1 MEDRFVSALDL
12 TLASEPVRVRRMEV
26 IMGDV
31 GHRTWCRQRRRRGS
45 WLRRRYPGSWPP
57 KWPGVTGLRP
67 QQMFGWRREARAAS
81 HFQEEGLVF
90 APVVLDTTPPP
101 AAPKELP
108 AIEVQIGDAVV
119 RVPAGMDSATV
130 KAVLR
135 AVRALR

>member
-1 MEDRFVSALDL
+1 MSALDL

-26 IMGDV
+26 ITGDV
-31 GHRTWCRQRRRRGS
+31 GRRTWSPEEKERILAEAAVPGAVVSEVARRH
-45 WLRRRYPGSWPP
+45 
-57 KWPGVTGLRP
+57 GLRP
-67 QQMFGWRREARAAS
+67 QQVFGWRREARAAS
-81 HFQEEGLVF
+81 RFQGEGLVF

-101 AAPKELP
+101 AAPKGLP

-135 AVRALR
+135 AVRASR

>member
-1 MEDRFVSALDL
+1 MSALDL

-26 IMGDV
+26 ITGDV
-31 GHRTWCRQRRRRGS
+31 GRRTWSPEEKERILAEAAVPGAVVSEVARRH
-45 WLRRRYPGSWPP
+45 
-57 KWPGVTGLRP
+57 GLRP
-67 QQMFGWRREARAAS
+67 QQVFGWRREARAAS
-81 HFQEEGLVF
+81 RFQGEGLVF

-101 AAPKELP
+101 TAPKELP

-135 AVRALR
+135 AVRASR